1 MMRRASWPRARA
13 TSTSCRWPGGS
24 SPTRRSGPNVE
35 ADAGQQGAGVGAH
48 AAVVEPAEG
57 AADHFLAA
65 EEEVGGDAQVLGEV
79 QLLVDED
86 DAAVQG
92 VADAL
97 QVDRLS
103 VEEDFAAV
111 GPVDAG
117 QDFHERRFAGPVLA
131 DEGQHLV
138 GVDGQRHAV
147 EGLNAREVLADVA
160 DFEEG
165 RCCHRHTR
173 NDRRAGGVSPLMT
186 ASCRRLQ
193 EESGG

>member
-1 MMRRASWPRARA
+1 M
-13 TSTSCRWPGGS
+13 
-24 SPTRRSGPNVE
+24 
-35 ADAGQQGAGVGAH
+35 
-48 AAVVEPAEG
+48 
-57 AADHFLAA
+57 
-65 EEEVGGDAQVLGEV
+65 
-79 QLLVDED
+79 DED

-131 DEGQHLV
+131 DEGQHLA

-147 EGLNAREVLADVA
+147 EGLNAGEVLADVA

-165 RCCHRHTR
+165 RCCHRHTQ
-173 NDRRAGGVSPLMT
+173 MT
-186 ASCRRLQ
+186 GERGASAP
-193 EESGG
+193 